1 MNQLILAKLSNEQ
14 IAKAKSENGERKKI
28 THVLLCGD
36 YGQRF
41 GTEKQCLKYYN
52 AWKVIFKEL
61 FESSSKSDS
70 IDTIPN
76 YETTFDLVN
85 ILMKEH
91 DKLPTS
97 SKSRLEKLTKEAGI
111 DLDDADDG
119 NKKKPS
125 IWKRLFR

>member
-1 MNQLILAKLSNEQ
+1 MNQLILAKLSDEQ

-36 YGQRF
+36 YGQKF

-52 AWKVIFKEL
+52 VWKDIFKEL
-61 FESSSKSDS
+61 FESSNKIDS
-70 IDTIPN
+70 IPTISN
-76 YETTFDLVN
+76 YHSTFDLVN

-97 SKSRLEKLTKEAGI
+97 SKSRLEKLTQEAEI
-111 DLDDADDG
+111 DLDDVDDG

-125 IWKRLFR
+125 IWKRLFG

>member
-1 MNQLILAKLSNEQ
+1 MNQLILAKLSDEQ
-14 IAKAKSENGERKKI
+14 VAKAKNKNGERKKI

-52 AWKVIFKEL
+52 AWKDIFKEL
-61 FESSSKSDS
+61 FESSSKSES

-85 ILMKEH
+85 TLMKEH

-97 SKSRLEKLTKEAGI
+97 SESRLKKLTQEAGI
-111 DLDDADDG
+111 VLDDVD
-119 NKKKPS
+119 NNRKKPS

>member
-1 MNQLILAKLSNEQ
+1 VNQLILAKLSDEQ
-14 IAKAKSENGERKKI
+14 VAKAKNKNGERKKI

-52 AWKVIFKEL
+52 AWKDIFKEL
-61 FESSSKSDS
+61 FESSSKSES

-76 YETTFDLVN
+76 YETTFDLIN

-97 SKSRLEKLTKEAGI
+97 SESRLKKLTQEAGI
-111 DLDDADDG
+111 VLDDVD
-119 NKKKPS
+119 NNRKKPS

>member
-1 MNQLILAKLSNEQ
+1 MNQLILAKLSDEQ
-14 IAKAKSENGERKKI
+14 VAKAKNKNGERKKI

-52 AWKVIFKEL
+52 AWKDIFKEL
-61 FESSSKSDS
+61 FESSSKSES

-97 SKSRLEKLTKEAGI
+97 SESRLKKLTQEAGI
-111 DLDDADDG
+111 VLDDVD
-119 NKKKPS
+119 NNRKKPS